1 MSVKTLESYQEF
13 TATGSSADFLFNFSY
28 TDESEIVVGMR
39 TADNV
44 YEVVDPAY
52 YLVTQNT
59 STDGGKVRFVTTKCE
74 NPDDPNCGQY
84 LDNPPAAGTVI
95 RIERKTVQ
103 SSTADW
109 QIGLDMT
116 SLVKLFDKLFRI
128 TQENTGKLDNTIK
141 TFPTQQGI
149 LLHELLEKH
158 HDKIFYWDNNKK
170 TITPTDIKH
179 GDIVQASGG
188 MYFRTSQNK
197 LEYSVDNKT
206 WYQLP
211 TELDL
216 QNLQSQINTNK
227 SDISKNK
234 SDINTLN
241 TQVSDLYS
249 KTSVLASRADGHDN
263 HLSDLDESV
272 ADLYA
277 KKIDKQQGKI
287 NVGKVLTVGGD
298 GIVVPKVSQG
308 GSGMGA
314 VAHDNT
320 LVGAGTDEYPL
331 GVKDKVTITIVEH

>member
-13 TATGSSADFLFNFSY
+13 TATGSANFPFNFSY
-28 TDESEIVVGMR
+28 TDKSEIVVGMR
-39 TADNV
+39 TGDNA
-44 YEVVDPAY
+44 YEVIDPAY
-52 YLVTQNT
+52 YLVTQNA
-59 STDGGKVRFVTTKCE
+59 SADGGNVRFVTTKCE

-84 LDNPPAAGTVI
+84 VDNPPAAGTIV

-109 QIGLDMT
+109 QVGLDMV
-116 SLVKLFDKLFRI
+116 SLVKLFDKVFRI

-149 LLHELLEKH
+149 ALYELLEKH
-158 HDKIFYWDNNKK
+158 HGKIFYWDNDKK
-170 TITPTDIKH
+170 TITPSDIKH

-211 TELDL
+211 TALDL
-216 QNLQSQINTNK
+216 QNLQFQIDTNKSNINKNK
-227 SDISKNK
+227 SDIS
-234 SDINTLN
+234 TLK

-249 KTSVLASRADGHDN
+249 KESVLGTRVDN
-263 HLSDLDESV
+263 HDKHLSNLDKSV

-277 KKIDKQQGKI
+277 KKIDKDQGKI

-314 VAHDNT
+314 VAHDDT